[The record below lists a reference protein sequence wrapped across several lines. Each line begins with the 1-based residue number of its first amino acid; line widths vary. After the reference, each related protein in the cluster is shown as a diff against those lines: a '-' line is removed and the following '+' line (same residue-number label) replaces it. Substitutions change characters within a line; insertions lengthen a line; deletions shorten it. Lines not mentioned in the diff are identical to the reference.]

1 MFRLPVITFLTII
14 LSSLNLYPCTNILI
28 TKGASEDGSV
38 MVTYSADS
46 FELYGYLYHYP
57 PAVYPSGTMRKI
69 FDWDSGKYLLD
80 IKEAGRTYNVIGNIN
95 EYQVVIA
102 ETTFGGRDELKSEK
116 GIDYG
121 SLMYLALQRAKSAR
135 EAIEVMI
142 KLVEEYGY
150 SSKGESFS
158 IADKNEVWIM
168 EMVGKGEEKGAVWAA
183 IRIPDGY
190 ISAHANQAR
199 ITKIPFGDKENVRL
213 SQDVLSFAKKMG
225 YFNGKDEDFSF
236 ADAYDPLTFKK
247 IRVADARVWSIFQRV
262 NKDMNKYITYIQGKT
277 TERMPLYIKPAKKLS
292 LKDVFELMR
301 DHYEGTELDISQDTG
316 AGIYKSPYRP
326 RPLFWEYRDTEYFN
340 ERPISTYQTGFSFV
354 SQSRSNLPDE
364 IGGVLWFGVDDT
376 FFTTY
381 VPVYCSAREVPY
393 EFSKEAGSIGRFS
406 WESAFWAVNAVSN
419 FVYPRYSYTYK
430 DVKSLQSQ
438 IEGEFLSEQGLV
450 EKKALELHKRSE
462 YDAIEFLTE
471 YSKKVTTKV
480 VSAYKNLFGELMVK
494 YVDGISKDENFKPVN
509 IGFPD
514 EIKERIVSKEGSRYK
529 VRKVPG
535 QEKTDYELYKNKL
548 TKLLKDANIKEA
560 EELLKKALKEFPK
573 DEFFRKTDEKLKK
586 IKEELKRGDK

>member
-1 MFRLPVITFLTII
+1 MFRFVSIIFLLIV
-14 LSSLNLYPCTNILI
+14 LCPQNLYPCTNILI

-38 MVTYSADS
+38 IVTYSADS
-46 FELYGYLYHYP
+46 FELYGYLSHYP
-57 PAVYPSGTMRKI
+57 PAVYHSGTMRKI

-80 IKEAGRTYNVIGNIN
+80 IKEVERTYNVIGNIN
-95 EYQVVIA
+95 EHQVVIA

-135 EAIEVMI
+135 EAIDVMT

-150 SSKGESFS
+150 SSKGETFS

-168 EMVGKGEEKGAVWAA
+168 EMVGKGEEKGAVWVA
-183 IRIPDGY
+183 IKIPDGY

-199 ITKIPFGDKENVRL
+199 ITKIPFGDKENVKF
-213 SQDVLSFAKKMG
+213 SKDVVGFAKKMG

-247 IRVADARVWSIFQRV
+247 VRVADARVWSIFRRV
-262 NKDMNKYITYIQGKT
+262 NKDMQKYITYIEGKSR
-277 TERMPLYIKPAKKLS
+277 ERMPLYIKPEKKLS

-301 DHYEGTELDISQDTG
+301 DHYEGTDLDISQDTG

-326 RPLFWEYRDTEYFN
+326 RPLFWEYKDTEYFN

-354 SQSRSNLPDE
+354 SQSRSSLPDE

-381 VPVYCSAREVPY
+381 VPIYCSVREVPY
-393 EFSKEAGSIGRFS
+393 EFSKEAGSISRFS
-406 WESAFWAVNAVSN
+406 WDAAFWVINAISN

-430 DVKSLQSQ
+430 EVRAVQSQ
-438 IEGEFLSEQGLV
+438 LEGELLSEQELI
-450 EKKALELHKRSE
+450 EKKALELYKRSA
-462 YDAIEFLTE
+462 YDSIEFLTG
-471 YSKKVTTKV
+471 YSKRVTTKV

-494 YVDGISKDENFKPVN
+494 YVDGIAKDENFKPVN

-514 EIKERIVSKEGSRYK
+514 EIKERIVDREGSRYK
-529 VRKVPG
+529 VRKIPG
-535 QEKTDYELYKNKL
+535 QEKTEYELYKNKVI
-548 TKLLKDANIKEA
+548 KLLKEVNLKEA

-573 DEFFRKTDEKLKK
+573 DEFFRKTEEKLKK
-586 IKEELKRGDK
+586 IKEDLKSGDK